1 MQFAVLTGDIVGS
14 SDLTA
19 PQLDA
24 ALAAIGDAVSTVTDW
39 RDGLLTGHAR
49 RGGDSWQCAISAPSL
64 DLRVALFI
72 RAALRCEGK
81 ALSTRIAIARG
92 PGSLPADADPNA
104 AHGPAF
110 TASGRLLN
118 DVSGHAQMVHASGG
132 ALAAATRLA
141 DHISQGWTV
150 AQARAMHAALP
161 PGTGPRAEIAEA
173 LGITRQAVNQALWAA
188 GFPAIS
194 DALDLVEGGEHAG

>member
-1 MQFAVLTGDIVGS
+1 MQFAVLTGDIVSS

-19 PQLDA
+19 SQLDA
-24 ALAAIGDAVSTVTDW
+24 ALDAINTAVSAIASW
-39 RDGLLTGHAR
+39 RKGLVTGHAR
-49 RGGDSWQCAISAPSL
+49 RGGDSWQCAIGAPVL
-64 DLRVALFI
+64 DLRAALFI
-72 RAALRCEGK
+72 RAALRREGK

-92 PGSLPADADPNA
+92 PGTLPEDADPNG

-110 TASGRLLN
+110 TASGRLLADISN
-118 DVSGHAQMVHASGG
+118 HAQMAHASGG
-132 ALAAATRLA
+132 LLAATTRLA
-141 DHISQGWTV
+141 DHISQDWTV

-161 PGTGPRAEIAEA
+161 PGTGPRAEIAEQ

-194 DALDLVEGGEHAG
+194 DALELTERDEDAA